1 MFLLKILIIFMVPYN
16 IRAGFQAC
24 GIFPLSV
31 EKVLSRLPPEDGLR
45 EEVQNEFCRQLT
57 EQLMF
62 AATGIL
68 QRNRS
73 EPRRPIAS
81 LLDLP
86 TLSVQSQQMRRKQ
99 TRCQAQ
105 VGIRP
110 VPEEPKAEAQLLVE
124 EPLHEE
130 GEDGEEEGE
139 LYATRCS
146 RVMRRMRVMQSLML
160 RKSSRQTTLVRT
172 WTRTTAATAVLV
184 LVLKMKMRRLL
195 KSSWLMTQP
204 LLKRASVGHPLMAE
218 RRQGTV
224 PVPVPVPVPVRGLVV
239 PVDTTRTST
248 KWGSLLLQSMRGG
261 GWWPGWMLTSL
272 GPATH
277 TST

>member
-1 MFLLKILIIFMVPYN
+1 
-16 IRAGFQAC
+16 
-24 GIFPLSV
+24 
-31 EKVLSRLPPEDGLR
+31 
-45 EEVQNEFCRQLT
+45 
-57 EQLMF
+57 MF

-130 GEDGEEEGE
+130 GEDGEEDEEEGE
-139 LYATRCS
+139 LYAT
-146 RVMRRMRVMQSLML
+146 RVMRRMRVMRSLML
-160 RKSSRQTTLVRT
+160 RKSSRQTSLVWT

-224 PVPVPVPVPVRGLVV
+224 PVRGLVV

>member
-1 MFLLKILIIFMVPYN
+1 
-16 IRAGFQAC
+16 
-24 GIFPLSV
+24 
-31 EKVLSRLPPEDGLR
+31 
-45 EEVQNEFCRQLT
+45 
-57 EQLMF
+57 MF

-86 TLSVQSQQMRRKQ
+86 TLSVQSQQMRKQ

-130 GEDGEEEGE
+130 GEDGEEDEEEGE

-146 RVMRRMRVMQSLML
+146 
-160 RKSSRQTTLVRT
+160 
-172 WTRTTAATAVLV
+172 
-184 LVLKMKMRRLL
+184 
-195 KSSWLMTQP
+195 
-204 LLKRASVGHPLMAE
+204 
-218 RRQGTV
+218 
-224 PVPVPVPVPVRGLVV
+224 
-239 PVDTTRTST
+239 
-248 KWGSLLLQSMRGG
+248 
-261 GWWPGWMLTSL
+261 
-272 GPATH
+272 
-277 TST
+277 